1 MPQLFHQ
8 LKLRRSAGF
17 LPAAVLLLS
26 LAFFPACQMP
36 PAGGN
41 GGGSAPLSNPAALIT
56 FCADGPDGC
65 SPAGSFSVAALRDLV
80 ITVNWSGVA
89 PGNHAQT
96 LELLLPGGG
105 LLQSMKTGFK
115 IPAGSNGSF
124 SAVRVLPVAG
134 TWISQKQETGN
145 WSVQVAL
152 DGKPVASQSLEL
164 NP

>member
-1 MPQLFHQ
+1 
-8 LKLRRSAGF
+8 
-17 LPAAVLLLS
+17 
-26 LAFFPACQMP
+26 
-36 PAGGN
+36 
-41 GGGSAPLSNPAALIT
+41 
-56 FCADGPDGC
+56 
-65 SPAGSFSVAALRDLV
+65 VAALRDLV

-105 LLQSMKTGFK
+105 LLQSTKTGFM

-124 SAVRVLPVAG
+124 SAVRVVPVAG